1 MEQFE
6 PHLEMVK
13 AIYNKYFSSYR
24 WLRDDLIQEGN
35 IALFKACQKFDAS
48 KGVKFATFA
57 YKCIKN
63 DMLLFLMQETKYSK
77 YSSSAA
83 IDKFENAVICDD
95 ICYVELK
102 DSISRINDD
111 MTKKV
116 LYLALNGCNICDMS
130 KVLNKKYVTIYKKIR
145 EIRQNLAE
153 KLI

>member
-57 YKCIKN
+57 YKCIKTT
-63 DMLLFLMQETKYSK
+63 MLDLIRQELRVASK
-77 YSSSAA
+77 YVYEDIEKVEKGA
-83 IDKFENAVICDD
+83 ICED
-95 ICYVELK
+95 INYIELK
-102 DSISRINDD
+102 DTISRVSDD
-111 MTKKV
+111 MARKV

-130 KVLNKKYVTIYKKIR
+130 KLLNKKYVTIYKKVR
-145 EIRQNLAE
+145 EIRQNLGE
-153 KLI
+153 KIL